1 MHIAPPSATER
12 AAVRLALLTLA
23 ERQARPAEGPLGAA
37 LYLARA
43 EEIVRDLTTE
53 LVVDA
58 RTVHELTWREVGD
71 AFGMSMQSA
80 HWRFTRP
87 ARPPVSRLRR

>member
-1 MHIAPPSATER
+1 MHIAPPSTTES
-12 AAVRLALLTLA
+12 AAVRRALLTLA
-23 ERQARPAEGPLGAA
+23 EGHARSAEGPLGAA

-53 LVVDA
+53 LAVDA
-58 RTVHELTWREVGD
+58 RSVHGLTWREIGD
-71 AFGMSMQSA
+71 AFGVSMQSA

-87 ARPPVSRLRR
+87 ARPPISRLRR